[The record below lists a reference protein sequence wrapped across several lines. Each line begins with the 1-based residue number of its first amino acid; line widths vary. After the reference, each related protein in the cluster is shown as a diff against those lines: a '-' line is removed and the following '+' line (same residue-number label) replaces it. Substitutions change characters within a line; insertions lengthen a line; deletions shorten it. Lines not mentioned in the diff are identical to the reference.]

1 MARLHVQTHTAGQC
15 DSHCRVIDSHDLHH
29 ADGTNH
35 AGYQQLTIKNI
46 KHLKEKREMMIKLV
60 NPDCDAATT
69 CRIYELQD
77 GEIILY
83 IEYETIDSLSFVG
96 LSEPMS
102 VDAAI
107 TAIKNDA
114 LAKIKTSGEESD
126 TYTLKMKNF
135 VGYTEIEKDGLQI
148 GLFLSDMS
156 EKTREKFI
164 KAFNY

>member
-1 MARLHVQTHTAGQC
+1 
-15 DSHCRVIDSHDLHH
+15 
-29 ADGTNH
+29 
-35 AGYQQLTIKNI
+35 
-46 KHLKEKREMMIKLV
+46 MMIKLIK
-60 NPDCDAATT
+60 PDCVEATT
-69 CRIYELQD
+69 CRIYELKE
-77 GEIILY
+77 GEITLVV
-83 IEYETIDSLSFVG
+83 EHETRRLLAFVG

-148 GLFLSDMS
+148 GLFLSGMS
-156 EKTREKFI
+156 EKTREKLI

>member
-1 MARLHVQTHTAGQC
+1 
-15 DSHCRVIDSHDLHH
+15 
-29 ADGTNH
+29 
-35 AGYQQLTIKNI
+35 
-46 KHLKEKREMMIKLV
+46 MMIKLIK
-60 NPDCDAATT
+60 PDCVEATT
-69 CRIYELQD
+69 CRIYELKE
-77 GEIILY
+77 GEITLVV
-83 IEYETIDSLSFVG
+83 EHETRSLLTFVG

-148 GLFLSDMS
+148 GLFLSGMS

>member
-1 MARLHVQTHTAGQC
+1 
-15 DSHCRVIDSHDLHH
+15 
-29 ADGTNH
+29 
-35 AGYQQLTIKNI
+35 
-46 KHLKEKREMMIKLV
+46 MMIKLIK
-60 NPDCDAATT
+60 PDCVEATT
-69 CRIYELQD
+69 CRIYELKE
-77 GEIILY
+77 GEITLVV
-83 IEYETIDSLSFVG
+83 EHETRRLLTFVG

-126 TYTLKMKNF
+126 SYTLKMKNF

-148 GLFLSDMS
+148 GLFLSGMS

>member
-1 MARLHVQTHTAGQC
+1 
-15 DSHCRVIDSHDLHH
+15 
-29 ADGTNH
+29 
-35 AGYQQLTIKNI
+35 
-46 KHLKEKREMMIKLV
+46 MMIKLV

>member
-1 MARLHVQTHTAGQC
+1 
-15 DSHCRVIDSHDLHH
+15 
-29 ADGTNH
+29 
-35 AGYQQLTIKNI
+35 
-46 KHLKEKREMMIKLV
+46 MMIKLIK
-60 NPDCDAATT
+60 PDCVEATT
-69 CRIYELQD
+69 CRIYELKE
-77 GEIILY
+77 GEITLVV
-83 IEYETIDSLSFVG
+83 EHETRRLLAFVG

-148 GLFLSDMS
+148 GLFLSGMS

>member
-1 MARLHVQTHTAGQC
+1 MPHLR
-15 DSHCRVIDSHDLHH
+15 
-29 ADGTNH
+29 
-35 AGYQQLTIKNI
+35 IK
-46 KHLKEKREMMIKLV
+46 R
-60 NPDCDAATT
+60 
-69 CRIYELQD
+69 
-77 GEIILY
+77 GEITLVV
-83 IEYETIDSLSFVG
+83 EHETRRLLAFVG

-148 GLFLSDMS
+148 GLFC
-156 EKTREKFI
+156 R
-164 KAFNY
+164 A

>member
-1 MARLHVQTHTAGQC
+1 
-15 DSHCRVIDSHDLHH
+15 
-29 ADGTNH
+29 
-35 AGYQQLTIKNI
+35 
-46 KHLKEKREMMIKLV
+46 MIKLIK
-60 NPDCDAATT
+60 PDCVEATT
-69 CRIYELQD
+69 CRIYELKE
-77 GEIILY
+77 GEITLVV
-83 IEYETIDSLSFVG
+83 EHETRRLLAFVG

-102 VDAAI
+102 VEAAI

>member
-1 MARLHVQTHTAGQC
+1 
-15 DSHCRVIDSHDLHH
+15 
-29 ADGTNH
+29 
-35 AGYQQLTIKNI
+35 
-46 KHLKEKREMMIKLV
+46 MIKLIK
-60 NPDCDAATT
+60 PDCVEATT
-69 CRIYELQD
+69 CRIYELKE
-77 GEIILY
+77 GEITLVV
-83 IEYETIDSLSFVG
+83 EHETRRLLAFVG

-107 TAIKNDA
+107 TAIKNDE

-148 GLFLSDMS
+148 GLFLPDMS
-156 EKTREKFI
+156 EKFI

>member
-1 MARLHVQTHTAGQC
+1 MARLHVQARAAGEC
-15 DSHCRVIDSHDLHH
+15 DSHCVVIDGHDLHH
-29 ADGTNH
+29 ADDTNH

-77 GEIILY
+77 GEITLY
-83 IEYETIDSLSFVG
+83 IEYETIDSISFVG

-102 VDAAI
+102 VEAAI

-148 GLFLSDMS
+148 GLFLSGMS

>member
-1 MARLHVQTHTAGQC
+1 
-15 DSHCRVIDSHDLHH
+15 
-29 ADGTNH
+29 
-35 AGYQQLTIKNI
+35 
-46 KHLKEKREMMIKLV
+46 MMIKLIK
-60 NPDCDAATT
+60 PDCVEATT
-69 CRIYELQD
+69 CRIYELKA
-77 GEIILY
+77 GEITLVV
-83 IEYETIDSLSFVG
+83 EHETRRLLTFVG

-148 GLFLSDMS
+148 GLFLADMS

>member
-1 MARLHVQTHTAGQC
+1 
-15 DSHCRVIDSHDLHH
+15 
-29 ADGTNH
+29 
-35 AGYQQLTIKNI
+35 
-46 KHLKEKREMMIKLV
+46 MIKLIK
-60 NPDCDAATT
+60 PDCVEATT
-69 CRIYELQD
+69 CRIYELKE
-77 GEIILY
+77 GEITLVV
-83 IEYETIDSLSFVG
+83 EHETRRLLTFVG

-126 TYTLKMKNF
+126 SYTLKMKNF

-148 GLFLSDMS
+148 GLFLSGMS

>member
-1 MARLHVQTHTAGQC
+1 
-15 DSHCRVIDSHDLHH
+15 
-29 ADGTNH
+29 
-35 AGYQQLTIKNI
+35 
-46 KHLKEKREMMIKLV
+46 MMIKLIK
-60 NPDCDAATT
+60 PDCAEATT
-69 CRIYELQD
+69 CRIYELKE
-77 GEIILY
+77 GEITLVV
-83 IEYETIDSLSFVG
+83 EHETRRLLTFVG

-126 TYTLKMKNF
+126 SYTLKMKNF

>member
-1 MARLHVQTHTAGQC
+1 
-15 DSHCRVIDSHDLHH
+15 
-29 ADGTNH
+29 
-35 AGYQQLTIKNI
+35 
-46 KHLKEKREMMIKLV
+46 MMIKLIK
-60 NPDCDAATT
+60 PDCVEATT
-69 CRIYELQD
+69 CRIYELKE
-77 GEIILY
+77 GEITLVV
-83 IEYETIDSLSFVG
+83 EHETRRLLTFVG

-126 TYTLKMKNF
+126 SYTLKMKNF

>member
-1 MARLHVQTHTAGQC
+1 
-15 DSHCRVIDSHDLHH
+15 
-29 ADGTNH
+29 
-35 AGYQQLTIKNI
+35 
-46 KHLKEKREMMIKLV
+46 MIKLIK
-60 NPDCDAATT
+60 PDCVEATT
-69 CRIYELQD
+69 CRIYELKE
-77 GEIILY
+77 GEITLVV
-83 IEYETIDSLSFVG
+83 EHETRRLLAFVG

-135 VGYTEIEKDGLQI
+135 VGCTEIEKDGLQI